1 MTYTIQYANL
11 VLEVRS
17 LATPNTFR
25 DDPDPRPTTVAPIL
39 KAFPPSGRPD
49 GQWGMPPLSAYTS
62 FESLLF
68 FQSLATSDSR
78 PASFGSIST
87 LLRNNQL
94 VRENVDFNADRLT
107 PEALEDLYATL
118 MRDGFSRDS
127 ALSVNG
133 RPADTPSPPNPKKR
147 KISSPRPDG
156 LTGGFTHAT
165 LVPELVTHLYAKYRD
180 LVTREIRDDEKKY
193 TEIRAELER
202 LQQEGDKPAAAPA
215 TAFTPVKPVPMEG
228 KEAVL
233 KEEVPHPHIQDQT
246 GQLVPTTI
254 PLAQDKAKPEPQHIA
269 INVPLTT
276 NEPPKTHPAPPVTQ
290 PQAPLPQAQA
300 PTPKPQ
306 DIAGQA
312 PQLQPTT
319 THPLPKPSI
328 QPTLA
333 PSIQKAPP
341 TTPAAPRVTPAHPSQ
356 IAPRANPVPPA
367 PIVTGKAG
375 PLAPASQRTPAQ
387 PSFQQWQLDPSP
399 HSPYPVASPSAATPQ
414 AAQVTTKRAVPP
426 LSTNPPLPGPQ
437 AQTPLQPP
445 VPQTPGAISST
456 VHTPVPIGR
465 PRVSQTPSATFPSF
479 SESRAS
485 HPRLSIDTQGSST
498 PWKRTPRPRV
508 SRSPSSPPR
517 PRPEDVSPISE
528 RGQSPIDAMEM
539 SPPPRINLGQR
550 APSAE
555 DKKSRR
561 GQPDTKP
568 APVIKTEKL
577 ASIRRTRAVSSASSR
592 SRGRSMASRD
602 GSAAPSEDTLRE
614 SRATGRRKGAAAA
627 ADEGTPRPR
636 TKRKRG
642 ASEAVELEPHPADI
656 PRFDTTQYVMA
667 TRNFHRTAAPIMND
681 VATHKLASIFAKP
694 ISERDAPGYHDL
706 IYRPSD
712 LKSIKSAI
720 HQGSK
725 AVATAGES
733 ASTPAGDGESP
744 VPGGTPSKS
753 GVLMLQKNEDFI
765 PPKGVVNSAQLE
777 KELIR
782 MFANAI
788 MFNPI
793 PQRGFGPAFPMST
806 DRGSRESTQLGD
818 SDEGGIIHDSME
830 MFEDVQQAVT
840 RWRAAERTADE
851 LANKNVLSLRR
862 GSASDFNTD
871 STDDVKG

>member
-1 MTYTIQYANL
+1 
-11 VLEVRS
+11 
-17 LATPNTFR
+17 
-25 DDPDPRPTTVAPIL
+25 
-39 KAFPPSGRPD
+39 
-49 GQWGMPPLSAYTS
+49 MPPLSAYTS

-78 PASFGSIST
+78 PTSFGSIST
-87 LLRNNQL
+87 FLRNNQL
-94 VRENVDFNADRLT
+94 VRENVDFDADRLT

-127 ALSVNG
+127 APSLNG
-133 RPADTPSPPNPKKR
+133 RSADTSSPPSPKKR
-147 KISSPRPDG
+147 KISSPRSDG
-156 LTGGFTHAT
+156 LAVTHTT
-165 LVPELVTHLYAKYRD
+165 LVPELVAHLYDKYRD
-180 LVTREIRDDEKKY
+180 LVTTEIRDDEKKY

-202 LQQEGDKPAAAPA
+202 LQQEDSKSAAAAA
-215 TAFTPVKPVPMEG
+215 TAFTPVQPVSIEG
-228 KEAVL
+228 KDDVL
-233 KEEVPHPHIQDQT
+233 KEEAPRPNVQDQT
-246 GQLVPTTI
+246 GQPLATTI
-254 PLAQDKAKPEPQHIA
+254 PLDQEKAKPEPQHIPT
-269 INVPLTT
+269 NVPSTT
-276 NEPPKTHPAPPVTQ
+276 KEPPTIQPAPLINQ
-290 PQAPLPQAQA
+290 SQAPLPQAQP

-306 DIAGQA
+306 DLAGQA
-312 PQLQPTT
+312 SQPQPTT
-319 THPLPKPSI
+319 TDPIPKPSI
-328 QPTLA
+328 QPPLA
-333 PSIQKAPP
+333 PSTQKPPP
-341 TTPAAPRVTPAHPSQ
+341 TTPAGPRVTPAHPSQ

-375 PLAPASQRTPAQ
+375 PLTSASQRTPAQ

-399 HSPYPVASPSAATPQ
+399 HSPYPVVSPGAATPQ
-414 AAQVTTKRAVPP
+414 AAQAITKRPVLP
-426 LSTNPPLPGPQ
+426 LSTNPPLPGSQ
-437 AQTPLQPP
+437 AQTPIQPP
-445 VPQTPGAISST
+445 VPQTPSAVPST
-456 VHTPVPIGR
+456 AHTPVPIGR

-479 SESRAS
+479 SETRAS

-498 PWKRTPRPRV
+498 PWKRTPRPRI

-539 SPPPRINLGQR
+539 SPPPKINLGQR
-550 APSAE
+550 AQSAE
-555 DKKSRR
+555 DKKPQR
-561 GQPDTKP
+561 GQSDIKP
-568 APVIKTEKL
+568 APIIKTEKL
-577 ASIRRTRAVSSASSR
+577 GPIRRTRAVSSGSSR

-602 GSAAPSEDTLRE
+602 GSAAPSEETMRE
-614 SRATGRRKGAAAA
+614 PRATGRRKGTAVT
-627 ADEGTPRPR
+627 ADEGTPKPR

-706 IYRPSD
+706 IYRPCD

-725 AVATAGES
+725 AVATAGEA

-744 VPGGTPSKS
+744 APGGTPSKS
-753 GVLMLQKNEDFI
+753 GVLMLQKHEDFI

-793 PQRGFGPAFPMST
+793 PQRGFGPAFPMSS
-806 DRGSRESTQLGD
+806 DRGSRESTQVAD
-818 SDEGGIIHDSME
+818 SGEGGIIHDSLE

-862 GSASDFNTD
+862 GSPSEPNTD

>member
-1 MTYTIQYANL
+1 
-11 VLEVRS
+11 
-17 LATPNTFR
+17 
-25 DDPDPRPTTVAPIL
+25 
-39 KAFPPSGRPD
+39 
-49 GQWGMPPLSAYTS
+49 MPPLSAYTS

-78 PASFGSIST
+78 PTSFGSIST

-94 VRENVDFNADRLT
+94 VRENVDFDADRLT

-127 ALSVNG
+127 APSVNG
-133 RPADTPSPPNPKKR
+133 RPSDTSSPPNPKKR

-156 LTGGFTHAT
+156 LTGFTHAT
-165 LVPELVTHLYAKYRD
+165 LVPEIVAHLYAKYKD

-193 TEIRAELER
+193 AEIRAELER
-202 LQQEGDKPAAAPA
+202 LQQEDEKSAAAVA
-215 TAFTPVKPVPMEG
+215 TAFTLVKPPSIEMKDTG
-228 KEAVL
+228 LKKEAPR
-233 KEEVPHPHIQDQT
+233 PHVQDPT
-246 GQLVPTTI
+246 GQPLATAV
-254 PLAQDKAKPEPQHIA
+254 PLAQDKEKAEPQPIA
-269 INVPLTT
+269 IDVPPTT
-276 NEPPKTHPAPPVTQ
+276 NEPLKTHAPPVTH
-290 PQAPLPQAQA
+290 PQASLSQAQT
-300 PTPKPQ
+300 PTLKPQ
-306 DIAGQA
+306 DIAEQA
-312 PQLQPTT
+312 PQPQPATT
-319 THPLPKPSI
+319 QPLPKPSI
-328 QPTLA
+328 QPQLA
-333 PSIQKAPP
+333 PATQKVPP
-341 TTPAAPRVTPAHPSQ
+341 TTPAGSRTTPAHPSQ
-356 IAPRANPVPPA
+356 IAPRANPVQPA
-367 PIVTGKAG
+367 PIVSGKAA

-399 HSPYPVASPSAATPQ
+399 HSPYPAVSPGTATPQ
-414 AAQVTTKRAVPP
+414 AAQPTTKQPILP
-426 LSTNPPLPGPQ
+426 LSANPPLPGSQ
-437 AQTPLQPP
+437 AQTPLHPS
-445 VPQTPGAISST
+445 VPQTPSAVPSAAQ
-456 VHTPVPIGR
+456 TPVPIGR

-479 SESRAS
+479 SESRGS

-508 SRSPSSPPR
+508 SVSPTSPPR

-528 RGQSPIDAMEM
+528 RGEPPIDAMEM
-539 SPPPRINLGQR
+539 SPPPRIDLGQR
-550 APSAE
+550 APSTE
-555 DKKSRR
+555 DRKPRR
-561 GQPDTKP
+561 GRADTKP

-602 GSAAPSEDTLRE
+602 GSVAPSEDTVRE
-614 SRATGRRKGAAAA
+614 SRTTGRRKGAVAT
-627 ADEGTPRPR
+627 ADEETPKPR
-636 TKRKRG
+636 IKRKRG
-642 ASEAVELEPHPADI
+642 VSEALEIEPHPADI

-694 ISERDAPGYHDL
+694 ISERDAPGYQDL
-706 IYRPSD
+706 IYHPSD

-744 VPGGTPSKS
+744 IPGTPSK
-753 GVLMLQKNEDFI
+753 GGILMLQKSEDFV
-765 PPKGVVNSAQLE
+765 PPKGIVNSAQLE

-793 PQRGFGPAFPMST
+793 PQRGFGPAFPMSS
-806 DRGSRESTQLGD
+806 DRGSRESTQVGD
-818 SDEGGIIHDSME
+818 SDEGGIIQDSLE

>member
-1 MTYTIQYANL
+1 
-11 VLEVRS
+11 
-17 LATPNTFR
+17 
-25 DDPDPRPTTVAPIL
+25 
-39 KAFPPSGRPD
+39 
-49 GQWGMPPLSAYTS
+49 MPPLSAYTS

-78 PASFGSIST
+78 PTSFGSIST

-94 VRENVDFNADRLT
+94 VRENADFDADRLT

-118 MRDGFSRDS
+118 MRDGFSRDT
-127 ALSVNG
+127 ALPVNG
-133 RPADTPSPPNPKKR
+133 RPADTSSPPNPKRR
-147 KISSPRPDG
+147 KVSSPRPDG
-156 LTGGFTHAT
+156 LSGGFTHAT
-165 LVPELVTHLYAKYRD
+165 LIPELSPEKSGTMR
-180 LVTREIRDDEKKY
+180 KKY

-202 LQQEGDKPAAAPA
+202 LQQEEDKSAAAAA
-215 TAFTPVKPVPMEG
+215 TTPTAVKPVPIEG
-228 KEAVL
+228 KDAVL
-233 KEEVPHPHIQDQT
+233 KVETPRLNVHGPP
-246 GQLVPTTI
+246 GQPLATTAPI
-254 PLAQDKAKPEPQHIA
+254 AQDKAKPEPQHTA
-269 INVPLTT
+269 LSVSPTT
-276 NEPPKTHPAPPVTQ
+276 KESPKIQPAPPVAQ
-290 PQAPLPQAQA
+290 PQAPLPQAQT

-312 PQLQPTT
+312 PQPQPTT
-319 THPLPKPSI
+319 TLPHKNPG
-328 QPTLA
+328 A
-333 PSIQKAPP
+333 
-341 TTPAAPRVTPAHPSQ
+341 RVTPAHPSQ

-367 PIVTGKAG
+367 PIVADKAG

-399 HSPYPVASPSAATPQ
+399 HSPYPVVSPGATTPQ
-414 AAQVTTKRAVPP
+414 AAQPTAKRPVPP
-426 LSTNPPLPGPQ
+426 LSTNPPLPGSQ
-437 AQTPLQPP
+437 AQPPQPP
-445 VPQTPGAISST
+445 VPQTPSAIPST
-456 VHTPVPIGR
+456 VHTPVPIGL

-528 RGQSPIDAMEM
+528 RSQSPVDAMEM
-539 SPPPRINLGQR
+539 SPPPRIDLGQR
-550 APSAE
+550 AESVE
-555 DKKSRR
+555 GKKPRR

-568 APVIKTEKL
+568 APVAKTEKL
-577 ASIRRTRAVSSASSR
+577 TSMQRTRAASSASSR

-602 GSAAPSEDTLRE
+602 GSVAPSEDTVRE
-614 SRATGRRKGAAAA
+614 SRASGRRKGAAAT
-627 ADEGTPRPR
+627 ADEGTPKPR

-642 ASEAVELEPHPADI
+642 ASEAVELEPHTADI

-744 VPGGTPSKS
+744 APGGTPSKS

-793 PQRGFGPAFPMST
+793 PQRGFGPAFPMSS

-818 SDEGGIIHDSME
+818 SDEGGIIQDSLE

>member
-1 MTYTIQYANL
+1 
-11 VLEVRS
+11 
-17 LATPNTFR
+17 
-25 DDPDPRPTTVAPIL
+25 
-39 KAFPPSGRPD
+39 
-49 GQWGMPPLSAYTS
+49 MPPLSAYTS

-78 PASFGSIST
+78 PTSFGTIST

-94 VRENVDFNADRLT
+94 VRENVDFDADRLT

-127 ALSVNG
+127 APSVNG
-133 RPADTPSPPNPKKR
+133 RPSDTSSPPNPKKR

-156 LTGGFTHAT
+156 LTGFTHAT
-165 LVPELVTHLYAKYRD
+165 LVPELVAHLYAKYRD

-202 LQQEGDKPAAAPA
+202 LQQEDAKSAAAAA
-215 TAFTPVKPVPMEG
+215 TAPTPVKPVPIEVKDAG
-228 KEAVL
+228 L
-233 KEEVPHPHIQDQT
+233 KEETLHPHVQDPT
-246 GQLVPTTI
+246 GQPLATTV

-269 INVPLTT
+269 TNVPPTT
-276 NEPPKTHPAPPVTQ
+276 NVPPKTHVPPVTQ
-290 PQAPLPQAQA
+290 TQAPIPQSQT
-300 PTPKPQ
+300 PTPNPQ
-306 DIAGQA
+306 DVAGQA
-312 PQLQPTT
+312 PQPQPTT
-319 THPLPKPSI
+319 QPLPKPSI
-328 QPTLA
+328 QPPLA
-333 PSIQKAPP
+333 PAIQKAPP
-341 TTPAAPRVTPAHPSQ
+341 TTPAGPRVTPAHPSQ
-356 IAPRANPVPPA
+356 IAPRANPVQPA
-367 PIVTGKAG
+367 PIATGKAG

-399 HSPYPVASPSAATPQ
+399 HSPYPAVSPGAATPQ
-414 AAQVTTKRAVPP
+414 VAQATTKRPVP
-426 LSTNPPLPGPQ
+426 LSVNPPLPGPQ
-437 AQTPLQPP
+437 AQTPLQPL
-445 VPQTPGAISST
+445 VPQTPSAIPST
-456 VHTPVPIGR
+456 THTPVPIGR

-479 SESRAS
+479 SESRGS

-508 SRSPSSPPR
+508 SVSPSSPPR

-528 RGQSPIDAMEM
+528 RGDSPIDAMEM

-550 APSAE
+550 APSTE
-555 DKKSRR
+555 DKKPRR
-561 GQPDTKP
+561 GQADTKP
-568 APVIKTEKL
+568 APIIKTEKL
-577 ASIRRTRAVSSASSR
+577 ASIRRTRAVSSGSSR

-602 GSAAPSEDTLRE
+602 GSVAPSEDTVRE
-614 SRATGRRKGAAAA
+614 SRATGRRKGAAAT
-627 ADEGTPRPR
+627 ADEETPKPR
-636 TKRKRG
+636 IKRKRG
-642 ASEAVELEPHPADI
+642 ASEALEIEPHPADI

-744 VPGGTPSKS
+744 VPGGTPSK
-753 GVLMLQKNEDFI
+753 GGILMLQKSEDFV
-765 PPKGVVNSAQLE
+765 PPKGIVNSAQLE

-793 PQRGFGPAFPMST
+793 PQRGFGPAFPMSS

-818 SDEGGIIHDSME
+818 SDEGGIIQDSLE

>member
-1 MTYTIQYANL
+1 
-11 VLEVRS
+11 
-17 LATPNTFR
+17 
-25 DDPDPRPTTVAPIL
+25 
-39 KAFPPSGRPD
+39 
-49 GQWGMPPLSAYTS
+49 MPPLSAYTS

-78 PASFGSIST
+78 PTSFGSIST

-94 VRENVDFNADRLT
+94 VRENVDFDADRLT

-118 MRDGFSRDS
+118 MRDGFSRDGV
-127 ALSVNG
+127 LSVNG
-133 RPADTPSPPNPKKR
+133 RPADTSSPPKPKKR

-202 LQQEGDKPAAAPA
+202 LQQEGDKPAAAAA
-215 TAFTPVKPVPMEG
+215 TALTPVKPVPIEG
-228 KEAVL
+228 KDAVM
-233 KEEVPHPHIQDQT
+233 KEEVPHPHVQDETTQP
-246 GQLVPTTI
+246 VPTTI

-269 INVPLTT
+269 INVPPTT
-276 NEPPKTHPAPPVTQ
+276 NEPPTPHPVPPVTQ
-290 PQAPLPQAQA
+290 PQAPPPQVQTT
-300 PTPKPQ
+300 TPN
-306 DIAGQA
+306 IAGNA
-312 PQLQPTT
+312 PQPQPIT

-333 PSIQKAPP
+333 QSTQKVPPS
-341 TTPAAPRVTPAHPSQ
+341 TPAGPRVAPAHPSQ
-356 IAPRANPVPPA
+356 IAPRANPAPPA
-367 PIVTGKAG
+367 PITTGKAG

-399 HSPYPVASPSAATPQ
+399 HSPYPIASPVAATPQ
-414 AAQVTTKRAVPP
+414 AAQATTKRPVPP
-426 LSTNPPLPGPQ
+426 LPTNPPLPGSQ
-437 AQTPLQPP
+437 AQAPLQPP
-445 VPQTPGAISST
+445 VPQTPSAVPSA

-528 RGQSPIDAMEM
+528 RDQSPVDAMEM

-550 APSAE
+550 APSTE
-555 DKKSRR
+555 DRRPRR

-568 APVIKTEKL
+568 APVVKTEKL
-577 ASIRRTRAVSSASSR
+577 ASIQRTRAVSSTSSR

-614 SRATGRRKGAAAA
+614 SRVSGRRKGVAAP
-627 ADEGTPRPR
+627 ADEGTPKPR
-636 TKRKRG
+636 IKRKRG

-793 PQRGFGPAFPMST
+793 PQRGFGPAFPMSS

-818 SDEGGIIHDSME
+818 SDEGGIIQDSLE

>member
-1 MTYTIQYANL
+1 
-11 VLEVRS
+11 
-17 LATPNTFR
+17 
-25 DDPDPRPTTVAPIL
+25 
-39 KAFPPSGRPD
+39 
-49 GQWGMPPLSAYTS
+49 MPPLSAYTS

-68 FQSLATSDSR
+68 FQSLATLDSR
-78 PASFGSIST
+78 PTSFGSIST

-94 VRENVDFNADRLT
+94 VRENADFDADRLT
-107 PEALEDLYATL
+107 PEALEDLYAKL
-118 MRDGFSRDS
+118 MRDGFSRDG

-165 LVPELVTHLYAKYRD
+165 LIPELVAHLYAKYRD
-180 LVTREIRDDEKKY
+180 LVTKEIRDDEKQY

-202 LQQEGDKPAAAPA
+202 LQQEDEKLAAAAA
-215 TAFTPVKPVPMEG
+215 TTVTPVKPVPIEVKDAG
-228 KEAVL
+228 L
-233 KEEVPHPHIQDQT
+233 KEETPRPNIQDRT
-246 GQLVPTTI
+246 GKPLAPTI
-254 PLAQDKAKPEPQHIA
+254 PLAAQEKAKPEPQHIV
-269 INVPLTT
+269 INVPPTT
-276 NEPPKTHPAPPVTQ
+276 NEPPKTHPPPVIQ
-290 PQAPLPQAQA
+290 PQAPLPQAQV

-306 DIAGQA
+306 EVVAQA
-312 PQLQPTT
+312 LQPQPTT
-319 THPLPKPSI
+319 THPLPKLPI
-328 QPTLA
+328 QPPLA
-333 PSIQKAPP
+333 PSTQKAPP
-341 TTPAAPRVTPAHPSQ
+341 TTPAGPRVTPAHPSQ
-356 IAPRANPVPPA
+356 IAPRANPVHPA

-375 PLAPASQRTPAQ
+375 PLAPALQRTPAQ

-399 HSPYPVASPSAATPQ
+399 HSPYPGVSPGAATPQ
-414 AAQVTTKRAVPP
+414 AAQTTAKRPIPQPCTNTP
-426 LSTNPPLPGPQ
+426 LLGPQ
-437 AQTPLQPP
+437 VQTPFPQS
-445 VPQTPGAISST
+445 VPQTPSAIPST
-456 VHTPVPIGR
+456 AHTPVPIGR

-498 PWKRTPRPRV
+498 PWKRTPRPRA

-528 RGQSPIDAMEM
+528 RGQSPVDAMEM

-550 APSAE
+550 APSTE
-555 DKKSRR
+555 DKKPRR
-561 GQPDTKP
+561 GQPEIKP
-568 APVIKTEKL
+568 GPVIKTEKL
-577 ASIRRTRAVSSASSR
+577 APVRRTRAASSASSR
-592 SRGRSMASRD
+592 SRERSMASRD
-602 GSAAPSEDTLRE
+602 GSAAPSEDTSRE
-614 SRATGRRKGAAAA
+614 SRATGRRKGAAVT
-627 ADEGTPRPR
+627 ADEETPKPR

-642 ASEAVELEPHPADI
+642 ASEALELEPHPADI
-656 PRFDTTQYVMA
+656 PRFDTTRYVMA

-694 ISERDAPGYHDL
+694 IGERDAPGYHDL

-733 ASTPAGDGESP
+733 VSTPAGDGESP
-744 VPGGTPSKS
+744 VPGGTPSKG

-765 PPKGVVNSAQLE
+765 PPKGIVNSAQLE

-793 PQRGFGPAFPMST
+793 PQRGFGPAFPMSS
-806 DRGSRESTQLGD
+806 DRGSRESTQMGD
-818 SDEGGIIHDSME
+818 SDEGGIIQDSME

>member
-1 MTYTIQYANL
+1 
-11 VLEVRS
+11 
-17 LATPNTFR
+17 
-25 DDPDPRPTTVAPIL
+25 
-39 KAFPPSGRPD
+39 
-49 GQWGMPPLSAYTS
+49 MPPLSAYTS

-68 FQSLATSDSR
+68 FQSLATSDTR
-78 PASFGSIST
+78 PTSFGTISS

-94 VRENVDFNADRLT
+94 VRENVDFDADRLT

-118 MRDGFSRDS
+118 MRDGFSRG
-127 ALSVNG
+127 APLPNG
-133 RPADTPSPPNPKKR
+133 RSSDTSSPPNSKKR

-156 LTGGFTHAT
+156 LTGFTHAT

-180 LVTREIRDDEKKY
+180 LVTREIREDERKY

-202 LQQEGDKPAAAPA
+202 LQQEDAKSAAAAA
-215 TAFTPVKPVPMEG
+215 TAPTPVKPMPIEVKDAG
-228 KEAVL
+228 L
-233 KEEVPHPHIQDQT
+233 KEETSRPHVQDLTSQ
-246 GQLVPTTI
+246 PPATTA
-254 PLAQDKAKPEPQHIA
+254 PLAQDTAMPEPQHIA
-269 INVPLTT
+269 VNVPPTT
-276 NEPPKTHPAPPVTQ
+276 TEPPKTHVPPVTQ
-290 PQAPLPQAQA
+290 PQAPIPQAQA

-306 DIAGQA
+306 DIAGQV
-312 PQLQPTT
+312 PQPQPTT
-319 THPLPKPSI
+319 TQPLPKPSI
-328 QPTLA
+328 QPALA
-333 PSIQKAPP
+333 PATQKAPP
-341 TTPAAPRVTPAHPSQ
+341 TTPAGSRITPAHPSQ
-356 IAPRANPVPPA
+356 IAPRANPVQPA
-367 PIVTGKAG
+367 PIVTGKPG
-375 PLAPASQRTPAQ
+375 PLAPALQRTPAQ

-399 HSPYPVASPSAATPQ
+399 HSPYPAVSPGAATHQ
-414 AAQVTTKRAVPP
+414 AAQATAKRPVPP
-426 LSTNPPLPGPQ
+426 LSANPPLPTPP
-437 AQTPLQPP
+437 AQTPLQPI
-445 VPQTPGAISST
+445 VPQTPSAIPST
-456 VHTPVPIGR
+456 AHTPVPIGR

-479 SESRAS
+479 SESRGS
-485 HPRLSIDTQGSST
+485 YPRLSIDTQGSST
-498 PWKRTPRPRV
+498 PWKRTPRLRV
-508 SRSPSSPPR
+508 SASPTSPPR

-528 RGQSPIDAMEM
+528 RSESPIDVMEM

-550 APSAE
+550 APSTE
-555 DKKSRR
+555 DKKPRR
-561 GQPDTKP
+561 GRADTKTTP
-568 APVIKTEKL
+568 IIKTEKP
-577 ASIRRTRAVSSASSR
+577 ASVRRTRAISSASSR

-602 GSAAPSEDTLRE
+602 GSVAPSEDTVRE
-614 SRATGRRKGAAAA
+614 SRATGRRKGAAAT
-627 ADEGTPRPR
+627 ADEETPKPR
-636 TKRKRG
+636 IKRKRG
-642 ASEAVELEPHPADI
+642 ASEALEIEPHPADI

-725 AVATAGES
+725 AVATAGDS

-744 VPGGTPSKS
+744 VPGGTPSSK
-753 GVLMLQKNEDFI
+753 GGILMLQKSEDFV
-765 PPKGVVNSAQLE
+765 PPKGIVNSAQLE

-793 PQRGFGPAFPMST
+793 PQRGFGPAFPMSS

-818 SDEGGIIHDSME
+818 SDEGGIIQDSME